1 MTRRPQRVLVVLAVV
16 VLGACSKAG
25 DERGESSTTSD
36 VASSTAAT
44 RASTTTSPQAGETQ
58 PPATDIAAVTPALQD
73 LIDRYDAA
81 VRDVLRDPRVAA
93 DRASQPVRDYLGLFA
108 SDSAFAEGALQF
120 WVQEGERGRFYRAGP
135 RGQLTESTVATVSPA
150 SPDEA
155 TFTICALNSIE
166 ITDGAGAVI
175 ESQGGQSAASVTA
188 IRVNGVW
195 ILRDLTQ
202 APATSCPAPAG
213 A

>member
-1 MTRRPQRVLVVLAVV
+1 MTRPPRRVLVVLAVV
-16 VLGACSKAG
+16 VLSACSNGG
-25 DERGESSTTSD
+25 DETSGSSTTSD
-36 VASSTAAT
+36 DASSTAAT
-44 RASTTTSPQAGETQ
+44 RASTTTSPRSAATQ
-58 PPATDIAAVTPALQD
+58 PPATDIAALTPALQN

-81 VRDVLRDPRVAA
+81 VRDILRDPTVAA
-93 DRASQPVRDYLGLFA
+93 DRASQPVRDYLRLFP

-135 RGQLTESTVATVSPA
+135 RGQLTESTVAGVSPA

-202 APATSCPAPAG
+202 APATNCPDPAG